1 MTCDHLVGLYSCAS
15 PGADP
20 ELLPLSQVIRT
31 ADFELAR
38 HRLFVASGRGHPT
51 AVALSRAIVTRA
63 QALGGPLEPFGWCPR
78 CGAKLESLAFLLV
91 GLQASV
97 PVDYGHD

>member
-1 MTCDHLVGLYSCAS
+1 MTCDHLVGLYDGG
-15 PGADP
+15 PGSDG

-31 ADFELAR
+31 ADFELANNAR
-38 HRLFVASGRGHPT
+38 WIARGTGSPC
-51 AVALSRAIVTRA
+51 AVARLKALDTREK
-63 QALGGPLEPFGWCPR
+63 ALGARLESFGWCPR

-97 PVDYGHD
+97 PVDYG